1 MGNETCGRS
10 PEETPFRNFKS
21 KFISHINICVVHIN
35 NFKLTKIIGVGSY
48 GKVWKAIYIK
58 DNKIYAVKEMS
69 KNLIDK
75 LLLRKNV
82 EMERKILGEI
92 SGM

>member
-1 MGNETCGRS
+1 
-10 PEETPFRNFKS
+10 
-21 KFISHINICVVHIN
+21 VHIN
-35 NFKLTKIIGVGSY
+35 NFQLIKIVGVGSY
-48 GKVWKAIYIK
+48 GRVWKAIYTK

-75 LLLRKNV
+75 LLSRKSV